1 MSLQPYQNPTT
12 AAFRGGYS
20 AEPSGLPTPHEHV
33 DTSVDSRAW
42 TALTLGLLSLVASV
56 LAGIPAIVVGAHS
69 LRRINA
75 DPELRG
81 RRIAWAG
88 VLLGCL
94 SVLALGPLLYWAN
107 H

>member
-42 TALTLGLLSLVASV
+42 
-56 LAGIPAIVVGAHS
+56 
-69 LRRINA
+69 
-75 DPELRG
+75 
-81 RRIAWAG
+81 AG

-94 SVLALGPLLYWAN
+94 SVLALGPLLSWAN